1 MKFYDTGNTHDSLV
15 HYVND
20 LLGLASGDTTVYTLA
35 AKARSANTNKYKL
48 ALMVMKANDAWSWDD
63 NAQADFPIAT
73 TTLVAGQRDYTL
85 PSYAIGLE
93 RVEIKDKSGNFYRL
107 NPMDETDRPG
117 ALTNYGESNS
127 VPTKYWVKGRSL
139 FVDPAPD
146 ANQVTL
152 IGGLKI
158 YFPREVN
165 EFTATTTTTEVG
177 FDEPG
182 DRAVALMV
190 AEEFAGTHPGY
201 DTQLDFIQFQLYGGV
216 KNGKPVQ
223 GLVDLITGVE
233 AANKLKDMPP
243 RIRIA
248 IEDME

>member
-1 MKFYDTGNTHDSLV
+1 MKFYDTGNPYDSLV

-20 LLGLASGDTTVYTLA
+20 LLGLASGDTSVYTLA

-48 ALMVMKANDAWSWDD
+48 ALMMMKANDAWSWDD
-63 NAQADFPIAT
+63 NAQTDFPIAT

-85 PSYAIGLE
+85 PSYSIGLE
-93 RVEIKDKSGNFYRL
+93 RVEIKDKSGNFYKL
-107 NPMDETDRPG
+107 DPMDESDRKT
-117 ALTNYGESNS
+117 ALTNYGESNG

-152 IGGLKI
+152 TAGLKI
-158 YFPREVN
+158 YFPREVS
-165 EFTATTTTTEVG
+165 EFTAGTTTTEVG

-201 DTQLDFIQFQLYGGV
+201 SSQLDFIQFQLYGGV
-216 KNGKPVQ
+216 KNGKPVP
-223 GLVDLITGVE
+223 GILDLVVQVE
-233 AANKLKDMPP
+233 ASTKLKDMPP
-243 RIRIA
+243 KIRITV
-248 IEDME
+248 EDME